1 MIRLH
6 SLAKL
11 ESDIEHIRSDIA
23 EIKDLL
29 DRLSPRIIE
38 MCGTVSRLGNKED
51 LAKISA
57 EIERR
62 PMRRK
67 TVVDVVALI
76 VVVIG
81 ALITIRVTIV

>member
-1 MIRLH
+1 MIRLR

-11 ESDIEHIRSDIA
+11 ESDIEHIRSDIV
-23 EIKDLL
+23 EISDLL

-38 MCGTVSRLGNKED
+38 MCGMVSSLGNKED

-67 TVVDVVALI
+67 TAVDVVALM

-81 ALITIRVTIV
+81 ALITIMVTIV